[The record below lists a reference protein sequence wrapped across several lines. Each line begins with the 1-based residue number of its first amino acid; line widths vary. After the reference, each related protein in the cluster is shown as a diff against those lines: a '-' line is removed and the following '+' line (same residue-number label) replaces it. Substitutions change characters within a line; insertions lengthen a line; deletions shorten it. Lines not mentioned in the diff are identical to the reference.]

1 MKAVLFALFV
11 ALLMVGC
18 GESSQPSEGV
28 DMTDPAPKKDAIETA
43 VDLSKLEDRDGV
55 KYLPNEKTP
64 FTGKARKSKNG
75 NPKEEASFKDG
86 KYHGLYKQWW
96 KSGQKWL
103 EITFKD
109 GKKDGLA
116 TQWYEHG
123 QKLEEANWKEDKEEG
138 LATKW
143 YKNGQKKAER
153 TYKNGKMDGLYTL
166 WYENGQKAGEGNYK
180 DGKLMS
186 AVDWKLNGEKCPVTN
201 VKDGNGVDVY
211 YNRDGTEEYRF
222 TYKDGE
228 RVKTNP

>member
-1 MKAVLFALFV
+1 MATSTSV
-11 ALLMVGC
+11 ASLV
-18 GESSQPSEGV
+18 
-28 DMTDPAPKKDAIETA
+28 I
-43 VDLSKLEDRDGV
+43 
-55 KYLPNEKTP
+55 
-64 FTGKARKSKNG
+64 
-75 NPKEEASFKDG
+75 
-86 KYHGLYKQWW
+86 
-96 KSGQKWL
+96 
-103 EITFKD
+103 
-109 GKKDGLA
+109 
-116 TQWYEHG
+116 
-123 QKLEEANWKEDKEEG
+123 WKEDKEEG

-153 TYKNGKMDGLYTL
+153 TYKNGKKDGLYTL